1 MKENDIVVSKTK
13 IQCIEVG
20 TQGVIVHIYEGR
32 KACEVEFFDENDQ
45 TIDVVTCKYDQ
56 LEILK

>member
-1 MKENDIVVSKTK
+1 MKENNIVVSKTK
-13 IQCIEVG
+13 IQCIEAG

-32 KACEVEFFDENDQ
+32 NACEVEFFDENDQ